1 MKSFKIKSRIYLFS
15 LILVS
20 IVLSSCQSRPNRL
33 ISQSF
38 PLPDEPLSAFGWV
51 GVSFTEPMDHESVDK
66 SFSISPPV
74 GGEAFWQENAFWFR
88 PIDPFVQDT
97 VYTARLSGEVTTAE
111 GRTAS
116 MDYTWE
122 FTVRP
127 PELLYF
133 VPMDE
138 SGEIWRASADG
149 GNPRPLTA
157 TGGAALEFAADRSG
171 TWVAYSVLN
180 NSGGSDLWLM
190 DRDGADQR
198 LLLNCGQD
206 LCSEPAWS
214 MDRVRIAYAR
224 VVYDTAAGG
233 YDPAQVWT
241 VDVASGET
249 AQLYQSEIAFGHSPS
264 FSTDGH
270 KLATYDTTQNAIRVL
285 DLQTSQESGIPR
297 TLPGSGDWSADS
309 SQILFT
315 DVLAAENEP
324 FVEIY
329 IAYLASGDVDMAFET
344 PSTDTD
350 FSQPRWHPEGN
361 WLAVAL
367 RPVNANIT
375 KALWVLPLSMG
386 APITVADDPS
396 ANFSAYQWDPW
407 GKTLA
412 FQRLVLSGSEPQISI
427 WRWDWETREAV
438 QIIEQGARP
447 QWLP

>member
-1 MKSFKIKSRIYLFS
+1 MIHSIKIRALLWFVLLAVF
-15 LILVS
+15 LI
-20 IVLSSCQSRPNRL
+20 LSSCKIQENRL
-33 ISQSF
+33 ISQTT
-38 PLPDEPLSAFGWV
+38 PQPDEIISAFGWV
-51 GVSFTEPMDHESVDK
+51 GVSFTGPMDHESVDK

-74 GGEAFWQENAFWFR
+74 EGETFWQENTLWFR
-88 PIDPFVQDT
+88 PIEPFVQDT
-97 VYTARLSGEVTTAE
+97 IYTVQLSGEVVTAE
-111 GRTAS
+111 GRTARL
-116 MDYTWE
+116 DRTWD
-122 FTVRP
+122 FTIRQP
-127 PELLYF
+127 DLIYF
-133 VPMDE
+133 VPMGE
-138 SGEIWRASADG
+138 GGEIWRASADG
-149 GNPRPLTA
+149 GDPRPLTPSSV
-157 TGGAALEFAADRSG
+157 AALEYAADCSG
-171 TWVAYSVLN
+171 EQIAFSVLN
-180 NSGGSDLWLM
+180 KAGGSDLWLM

-198 LLLNCGQD
+198 LLLNCDQD

-214 MDRVRIAYAR
+214 MDRVRIAYTR
-224 VVYDTAAGG
+224 TVYDPSAGG

-241 VDVASGET
+241 VDVASGDT
-249 AQLYQSEIAFGHSPS
+249 AQLYQSTIAFGHSPS
-264 FSTDGH
+264 FSPDGQ
-270 KLATYDTTQNAIRVL
+270 KLSTYDTTQNAIRVL

-309 SQILFT
+309 RQILFT
-315 DVLAAENEP
+315 DVLAAANEP

-329 IAYLASGDVDMAFET
+329 IADLASGEVDTAFKT

-375 KALWVLPLSMG
+375 KALWILPLSLG
-386 APITVADDPS
+386 APISVADDPS

-412 FQRLVLSGSEPQISI
+412 FQRLVLSGSDPQISI

-438 QIIEQGARP
+438 QIIKQGARP